1 MKALVITEVG
11 QTEIHDIA
19 EPRPGNGEVLIAVQH
34 VGLCGSDLNT
44 YSGLNPLVQLPRI
57 PGHEIGGTIVETG
70 PDVPAGF
77 KAGASVI
84 VIPYTTCGTC
94 SACRS
99 GRQNACRYNRTLGV
113 QQDGGMSSSL
123 VVHHD
128 RLILNDTL
136 AKPLLALVEPLS
148 VGFHAVARGRVQAGE
163 TVVIY
168 GAGMIGIGAVLA
180 ALSRGARVVAIEVS
194 ETKRQQLLD
203 LGVTAFLNPNTC
215 DIGVEISRLTDD
227 LGPDVVIEAVGL
239 PETFRCAVDL
249 ACYAGRIVYV
259 GYAKSEVSYNTS
271 LFNLKELD
279 ILGSRNATR
288 TDFEDVITFLEA
300 QPTIGN
306 SLISKVFPWA
316 EAQNSFNY
324 WNNHRNETFKVM
336 VAMAG
341 DGCHDGD

>member
-11 QTEIHDIA
+11 QTEIRDIA
-19 EPRPGNGEVLIAVQH
+19 VPRPGSDEVLIAVQH

-70 PDVPAGF
+70 PDVPADF
-77 KAGASVI
+77 KIGAPVI
-84 VIPYTTCGTC
+84 VIPYTTCGEC

-113 QQDGGMSSSL
+113 QQDGGMSTSL

-148 VGFHAVARGRVQAGE
+148 VGFHAVARGRVRTGE

-180 ALSRGARVVAIEVS
+180 ALSRGAHVIAVEVS
-194 ETKRQQLLD
+194 ETKRQHLLD
-203 LGVTAFLNPNTC
+203 LGVTAFLNPNIC
-215 DIGVEISRLTDD
+215 DTGAEIARLTNG
-227 LGPDVVIEAVGL
+227 LGPDVVLEAVGL
-239 PETFRCAVDL
+239 PETFRGAVDL
-249 ACYAGRIVYV
+249 ASFAGRIVYV

-288 TDFEDVITFLEA
+288 ADFEDVITFLEA
-300 QPTIGN
+300 NSTIGH
-306 SLISKVFPWA
+306 SLISKTFAWA
-316 EAQNSFNY
+316 DAQNSFEY
-324 WNNHRNETFKVM
+324 WNSHRNETFKVM
-336 VAMAG
+336 VEVASNG
-341 DGCHDGD
+341 

>member
-19 EPRPGNGEVLIAVQH
+19 APKPGNGEVLIAVQH

-44 YSGLNPLVQLPRI
+44 FSGLNPLVQLPRI

-70 PDVPAGF
+70 AEVPADF
-77 KAGASVI
+77 KPGASVI
-84 VIPYTTCGTC
+84 VIPYTTCGKC

-113 QQDGGMSSSL
+113 QQDGGMSTLL
-123 VVHHD
+123 VARHD
-128 RLILNDTL
+128 RLILNESL

-148 VGFHAVARGRVQAGE
+148 VGFHAIARGRVQAGE

-180 ALSRGARVVAIEVS
+180 ALSRNARVIAVEVS

-203 LGVTAFLNPNTC
+203 LGVTTFLNPNTC
-215 DIGVEISRLTDD
+215 DIGLEISRLTNDM
-227 LGPDVVIEAVGL
+227 GPDVVIEAVGL
-239 PETFRCAVDL
+239 PETFRGAVDL
-249 ACYAGRIVYV
+249 ACFAGRIVYV

-288 TDFEDVITFLEA
+288 ADFEDVITFLESN
-300 QPTIGN
+300 PTIGN
-306 SLISKVFPWA
+306 SLISKVFSWP
-316 EAQNSFNY
+316 EAQNSFAY
-324 WNNHRNETFKVM
+324 WNSHRNETFKVM
-336 VAMAG
+336 VAMTE
-341 DGCHDGD
+341 DGRPDDD